1 MTNTIRTTIRNV
13 ETMLREADEN
23 RAWGAIEIT
32 LKEGQP
38 TLIRKTTQHKADE
51 DIPANGSHTTTGP

>member
-1 MTNTIRTTIRNV
+1 MTNTIKTTIRNV
-13 ETMLREADEN
+13 EAMLREADEN

-38 TLIRKTTQHKADE
+38 SLIRKTTQHKPDE
-51 DIPANGSHTTTGP
+51 DYPANGSPTNPTR